1 MLNNDD
7 ISIYDKLIKG
17 QLDSS
22 QEAGKHEVLKL
33 YISEGLSHINKKN
46 ISKGLIDAL
55 IQYSKDENYRAL
67 TAYINSHNLID
78 YYYAFTE
85 KLKLLLRE
93 GLMDIEPLHALYHK
107 LLHNGNTYEEVK
119 VGIALT
125 TVCESQYL
133 NNAQEIIET
142 FSKSPEF
149 YFYIIKLAQNYNNSN
164 TFIYN
169 LAKSSYSYGR
179 IIAMSYLEFLTEDIK
194 IWCIEEGWKSGIYN
208 EIGAALVLEDID
220 IGWYI
225 DNVNMDSAKTSNL
238 SRLLQSYFK
247 FNSLFHYEFNKSIF
261 EKYLPNVKIHG
272 KSLDDL
278 VTLIQI
284 QEFVQKDVEINDALN
299 SIPTKYMDMLA
310 DILFTKRW
318 IKVLENSIS
327 SAEGSSEYIIK
338 ASRIFDFKLTFN
350 HLIGYLNKDISDANI
365 YKYIMRDGDSS
376 SKRKLIEFALNN
388 FNLDIIFIGAH
399 IAPEN
404 QLEDEDIIN
413 SLEDIDWKDLNLDLD
428 IPEFNDLF
436 INEGLQEN
444 NLQEEN
450 FKEDKCIEI
459 LIANLGDLS
468 NEMLDL
474 NIAALSARL
483 DETKKHAIKNLR
495 KHQSL
500 LNEEHKKIIGHAAE
514 NEENYNIKNSLKKLL
529 ENRNLKQR
537 QYVDIRSLIVRP
549 YIKDI
554 YLSSMNV
561 AGVNYRDITPIEDSL
576 APDDIIYLKREKDNL
591 YDHNAIQVTTHDG
604 YVFGYIPKK
613 DNFILKN
620 LLDGGKYL
628 YGIVKETNFEENH
641 IRIRVYLSYQDVIE
655 ETQNIVMMLRGKSN
669 GQIQ

>member
-33 YISEGLSHINKKN
+33 YISEGLSHLNKKN

-55 IQYSKDENYRAL
+55 IQYFKDENYRAL
-67 TAYINSHNLID
+67 TAYINNHNLID

-85 KLKLLLRE
+85 KLELLVRE

-119 VGIALT
+119 VGIALA

-133 NNAQEIIET
+133 NNAQKIIDT

-149 YFYIIKLAQNYNNSN
+149 YFYIIKLAQNYNNAN

-208 EIGAALVLEDID
+208 EIGAALVLEDIN

-225 DNVNMDSAKTSNL
+225 DNLTMDSAKTSNL

-247 FNSLFHYEFNKSIF
+247 FNSLFHYEFYKSIF
-261 EKYLPNVKIHG
+261 EKYLPNVETHG

-278 VTLIQI
+278 VALIQI

-318 IKVLENSIS
+318 IRVLENSIS
-327 SAEGSSEYIIK
+327 SVEGSSEYIIK
-338 ASRIFDFKLTFN
+338 ASKIFDFKLTFN

-365 YKYIMRDGDSS
+365 YKYIMKEGDES
-376 SKRKLIEFALNN
+376 SKRQLIEFALNN
-388 FNLDIIFIGAH
+388 LNLDIIFIGAH
-399 IAPEN
+399 IDSEN
-404 QLEDEDIIN
+404 QLQNEDIIN
-413 SLEDIDWKDLNLDLD
+413 SLKDIDWKNLNLDLD
-428 IPEFNDLF
+428 IPEFNDLLV
-436 INEGLQEN
+436 NDDLKEY
-444 NLQEEN
+444 N
-450 FKEDKCIEI
+450 FKEDECLEI
-459 LIANLGDLS
+459 IIANLGDLS
-468 NEMLDL
+468 KEMINL
-474 NIAALSARL
+474 NVKALSARL

-495 KHQSL
+495 KHQGL
-500 LNEEHKKIIGHAAE
+500 LNEEHKKIIGQAAE

-529 ENRNLKQR
+529 ENRSLKQR
-537 QYVDIRSLIVRP
+537 EYVNIRHLIIRP

-554 YLSSMNV
+554 YISSMNV
-561 AGVNYRDITPIEDSL
+561 AGVYYRDTTPIEDNL
-576 APDDIIYLKREKDNL
+576 TQDDIVYLKREKDNL

-604 YVFGYIPKK
+604 YVLGYIPKK

-641 IRIRVYLSYQDVIE
+641 IRIRVYLSYQDIIE